1 MEAMAQVDGVLLTH
15 LPMVEGRLFLFANS
29 MPPSSGTRRATGDD
43 GGTVVRQAASL
54 RQNAGSC

>member
-1 MEAMAQVDGVLLTH
+1 
-15 LPMVEGRLFLFANS
+15 